1 MSSLYNEA
9 GFSFVKNGTW
19 IGLSHE
25 VEFEDGSEIR
35 KLGWKIRDKGV
46 FK

>member
-1 MSSLYNEA
+1 MPSLYNEA

-35 KLGWKIRDKGV
+35 KL
-46 FK
+46 